1 MGKRYLPSIEALTD
15 DDDDRLIAELK
26 AREVREHV
34 AAARSLLDAVD
45 QLSPNEQT
53 SADVQEDAAEEL
65 ARLGCKIVEL
75 AGAISRSRGPVSAV
89 SPVQHAS

>member
-1 MGKRYLPSIEALTD
+1 MGKRYLPSIEALTG

-34 AAARSLLDAVD
+34 AIARSLLDAVD
-45 QLSPNEQT
+45 QLSANEQA

-89 SPVQHAS
+89 SPIQHAS